1 MIHELSSTD
10 TRFKT
15 LTFGHGLNILVAD
28 QHERATDADTRNGVG
43 KSSFVLLLHF
53 LLGGNAGRD
62 SIFKSETLAESVFTL
77 DFDLGPTRRSVS
89 RSVAPPR
96 AFLVSRDPSEPSDQ
110 LFEDGP
116 QTDRLKLTEW
126 RGLLRKELFGLTG
139 PDGPSVRSLLP
150 YFARRV
156 EAGGFDNPFKHSHQ
170 QLTANYQI
178 AISFLLD
185 LDWHIAESW
194 DDVRKREKAVR
205 TLATALQEG
214 DLGSF
219 ATGSVAKLRTMVT
232 LAEKR
237 VTTLRRNIDSFRVV
251 DAFTELEREANDL
264 TTTIRQLAD
273 DNAIDMALI
282 DQLQLTYKKE
292 VPPDADALTV
302 MYEAAGVQLGDLVRR
317 RFREV
322 AEFHE
327 SVIRNRAHY
336 LQDEVSRAKQRIS
349 ARNAKQQGLDSRRAD
364 LFRVLRSGG
373 ALSELTGLQE
383 EFATAQAQL
392 EKLRNSYQLADEID
406 SGKAGVKRARQSL
419 LVQLQGDQ
427 RERYSQLRDL
437 IGTFETFSSRL
448 YEEREGSLEIGSS
461 ENGPTFKIA
470 SSAGKS
476 KGISNMQVFCF
487 DLLVSQLC
495 AVRRIGPRFLVHD
508 SHIFDGVDER
518 QIGRGLALAHEV
530 ATQSG
535 FQYIVTMNSDDIP
548 ATLPDGF
555 SIYDHVTSVRL
566 TDTVPEGGLFGFRF

>member
-1 MIHELSSTD
+1 MIFPSKGVPASKALITVGGEVLGILGDSSLSVSGLWRQLGEQRKVVENARISYDWFVLSLDLLYLLGAIRVTGRGLIRRSSDVIHELSSTD

-89 RSVAPPR
+89 RSVAPRR

-156 EAGGFDNPFKHSHQ
+156 EAGGFDNPFKHNHQ
-170 QLTANYQI
+170 QSTANYQI

-194 DDVRKREKAVR
+194 DDVRKRGKAVR

-237 VTTLRRNIDSFRVV
+237 VTNLRRNIDSFRVV

-292 VPPDADALTV
+292 VPPDADDLTV
-302 MYEAAGVQLGDLVRR
+302 MYQAAGVQLGDLVRR

-349 ARNAKQQGLDSRRAD
+349 ARNAKQQSLDSRRAD

-373 ALSELTGLQE
+373 ALSETYRVARRIRDCASPTRKAPEQLPARRRDRLRKGGRQEGTPESPSTTSRGPARTLLSASGSHWHVRNLLLASVRRTRGKPRDRIVGERADLQ
-383 EFATAQAQL
+383 
-392 EKLRNSYQLADEID
+392 D
-406 SGKAGVKRARQSL
+406 
-419 LVQLQGDQ
+419 
-427 RERYSQLRDL
+427 RERGWQEQ
-437 IGTFETFSSRL
+437 G
-448 YEEREGSLEIGSS
+448 
-461 ENGPTFKIA
+461 NQQH
-470 SSAGKS
+470 AG
-476 KGISNMQVFCF
+476 
-487 DLLVSQLC
+487 LLL
-495 AVRRIGPRFLVHD
+495 
-508 SHIFDGVDER
+508 
-518 QIGRGLALAHEV
+518 
-530 ATQSG
+530 
-535 FQYIVTMNSDDIP
+535 
-548 ATLPDGF
+548 
-555 SIYDHVTSVRL
+555 
-566 TDTVPEGGLFGFRF
+566 